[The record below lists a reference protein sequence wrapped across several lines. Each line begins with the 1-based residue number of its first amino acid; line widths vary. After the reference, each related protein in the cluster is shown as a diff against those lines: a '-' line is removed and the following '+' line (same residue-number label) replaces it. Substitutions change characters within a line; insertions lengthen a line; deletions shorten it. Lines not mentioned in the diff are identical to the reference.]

1 MNFLLILI
9 FRSEISIWVVRYF
22 SLMRLSIFQYVSRAF
37 IIISWNIFM
46 IAALTSLFNN
56 SNIFL
61 TLQLA
66 FVDCLFSFEL
76 FFLVL
81 SMRSNFLFYLG
92 RFDYYEALVFM

>member
-22 SLMRLSIFQYVSRAF
+22 SLMRLSIFQCFKSVH
-37 IIISWNIFM
+37 IISWNIFM
-46 IAALTSLFNN
+46 TAALTSLFNN
-56 SNIFL
+56 SNIFF

-81 SMRSNFLFYLG
+81 SMRSNFLFYHG
-92 RFDYYEALVFM
+92 HFEYYEALVFM